1 MPVNARHEA
10 KTVGHHQTLPT
21 DFDEPNRQ
29 LYKLPKQLDALVL
42 QAYGFSP
49 DDNLLEK
56 LLALNLAL
64 AEKEEN
70 GEAVVGPW
78 DPTRE

>member
-1 MPVNARHEA
+1 MPSN
-10 KTVGHHQTLPT
+10 
-21 DFDEPNRQ
+21 
-29 LYKLPKQLDALVL
+29 ALVL

-49 DDNLLEK
+49 DDDLREK

-64 AEKEEN
+64 AAKEKN

-78 DPTRE
+78 DSTQSN